1 MGAFVKGALGR
12 LRVAPAEPAVVLLT
26 SCDPGDTGGLRDLV
40 ETYQVRVVA
49 PAEGL
54 SAIKELCPQGTAF
67 LPAEDLSKEAGVSL
81 KALTLRGRGAALA
94 AYLLSWH
101 GKTVLITGKIP
112 VPVGY
117 REIEWLYAELSQS
130 RTDTVDFLVSVHALD
145 ALKPDLWLPAS
156 PSNGQNANLYAN
168 EWKDTLEKNYGTA
181 ALILRR
187 FEMGLNRGR

>member
-1 MGAFVKGALGR
+1 M
-12 LRVAPAEPAVVLLT
+12 
-26 SCDPGDTGGLRDLV
+26 
-40 ETYQVRVVA
+40 
-49 PAEGL
+49 
-54 SAIKELCPQGTAF
+54 
-67 LPAEDLSKEAGVSL
+67 
-81 KALTLRGRGAALA
+81 
-94 AYLLSWH
+94 
-101 GKTVLITGKIP
+101 
-112 VPVGY
+112 
-117 REIEWLYAELSQS
+117 YAELSQS

>member
-1 MGAFVKGALGR
+1 M
-12 LRVAPAEPAVVLLT
+12 
-26 SCDPGDTGGLRDLV
+26 
-40 ETYQVRVVA
+40 VA

-54 SAIKELCPQGTAF
+54 SAIKELCPPGTAF

-81 KALTLRGRGAALA
+81 KALTLRDRGAALA
-94 AYLLSWH
+94 AYLLHWH

-145 ALKPDLWLPAS
+145 ALEPDLWLPAS

-181 ALILRR
+181 ALVLRR